1 MCSFF
6 SFIFYSILDAKKPFE
21 KSSSLL
27 KKRPSPN
34 SNGDRRDSSK
44 AHIDGSTSGLKKR
57 SKRAAR
63 GWMTQPRADDS
74 NDSDS
79 SGINP
84 LALLSTDDDDS
95 DSSSTRCDEDDED
108 GRGGASNGYPTS
120 PKIRKKSS
128 AFRGF
133 KMRTISSIEARTHQP
148 MLSINSAILND
159 DFVREFNTHWS
170 TAENGSPVSSTD
182 SSDARAKSLKSGG
195 SQPLGDDTV
204 TLYSDPFTICV
215 AQNFVENEAFI
226 GQLVNEMCQMEWQR
240 KQIDLY
246 EFHQTTDL
254 VNVTKPALKTF
265 YDTLTSV
272 MLPWMETIT
281 GLSLTHVSASC
292 SMYNFGDFLLVHDDL
307 LTDRQIAFVYYVSPW
322 PAATHWTDSMGG
334 ALELFECDAKT
345 GQPKYPIVKK
355 IPPRNNQFTFFR
367 VCHKSFHQVGEVTNS
382 VYPRLTING
391 WFHGHAAA
399 STSSGQRDCQKDSGC
414 STSDS
419 TTSTADESTLP
430 HLPNNYLTYSA
441 PIMDELDL
449 SEWINMTYLKPLTT
463 KRIQN
468 HIEDKSEASLEQ
480 FLIGDIYDVL
490 LDAFCNNHELE
501 WILEGPAN
509 QRKYETLRLTPHS
522 TGPPKDLHTL
532 FSSKSMF
539 SLLAQYTDLD
549 FVEPN
554 AKSPK
559 CSVQICRFTQGCYTL
574 LGDSS
579 TFSENALDIVL
590 FFNAKDQVGTIT
602 YLSPECIGGG
612 DGGTSREADATSSS
626 ESEPSI
632 TMASSTTNAIATTP
646 KASGS
651 STEMLFKS
659 KADAAAINSTRL
671 YSTKHKSDT
680 SATSTSILTSGD
692 ETAADIS
699 SICFDPNEDV
709 EVISI
714 MNKHDRNET
723 GTSSAAA
730 TSMSD
735 AIDDDDDIDTD
746 YTQSLNK
753 VSCDSNLDGDD
764 DDDDDDDDNDGGGGG
779 DGDEDDIDDL
789 AQENVLLTVTPKN
802 NALNLVYRT
811 EGQAK
816 FVKYVSK
823 NCIKS
828 DEYVYILFATFK
840 E

>member
-1 MCSFF
+1 MKFLRVRSNI
-6 SFIFYSILDAKKPFE
+6 SESAKI
-21 KSSSLL
+21 SQS
-27 KKRPSPN
+27 PS
-34 SNGDRRDSSK
+34 
-44 AHIDGSTSGLKKR
+44 
-57 SKRAAR
+57 
-63 GWMTQPRADDS
+63 DDE
-74 NDSDS
+74 
-79 SGINP
+79 
-84 LALLSTDDDDS
+84 DDDD
-95 DSSSTRCDEDDED
+95 DDDDED
-108 GRGGASNGYPTS
+108 EDIDIDSASTPEFKMCDDDDGGGRGGNGYPTS

-128 AFRGF
+128 PFRGF
-133 KMRTISSIEARTHQP
+133 KMRTANQP
-148 MLSINSAILND
+148 KVSINSAILKD
-159 DFVREFNTHWS
+159 EFVREFSTHWLS
-170 TAENGSPVSSTD
+170 AESGHGDTLKNSK
-182 SSDARAKSLKSGG
+182 AKSSKGG
-195 SQPLGDDTV
+195 DGCQPLGDDTV

-215 AQNFVENEAFI
+215 TQNFVENENFI
-226 GQLVNEMCQMEWQR
+226 GQLVREMCQMEWQR

-254 VNVTKPALKTF
+254 TNVTKPALKTF
-265 YDTLTSV
+265 YDTLTNV

-292 SMYNFGDFLLVHDDL
+292 SMYNYGDFLLVHDDL

-322 PAATHWTDSMGG
+322 PSATHWTEDMGG
-334 ALELFECDAKT
+334 ALELFETDPKT

-367 VCHKSFHQVGEVTNS
+367 VCHKSFHQVGEVTNP

-391 WFHGHAAA
+391 WFHGHATTSA
-399 STSSGQRDCQKDSGC
+399 SSSQRDGQKDSGC
-414 STSDS
+414 STSNS

-430 HLPNNYLTYSA
+430 QLINNYLTYSA
-441 PIMDELDL
+441 PVLDDL
-449 SEWINMTYLKPLTT
+449 NLNEWINTTYLEASMQKA
-463 KRIQN
+463 IQS
-468 HIEDKSEASLEQ
+468 HIEEKSEASLEE
-480 FLIGDIYDVL
+480 FLIGAFHDVL
-490 LDAFCNNHELE
+490 VHEFRTNRDLE

-509 QRKYETLRLTPHS
+509 QRKYETLRLTPKS

-539 SLLAQYTDLD
+539 ALLAQYTDLD

-554 AKSPK
+554 AQSPK

-602 YLSPECIGGG
+602 YLSPECMGGG
-612 DGGTSREADATSSS
+612 DGADGGVSRDADATTSS
-626 ESEPSI
+626 EWSEPSMM
-632 TMASSTTNAIATTP
+632 MASTTTNAIATKP

-651 STEMLFKS
+651 STEMLVKS
-659 KADAAAINSTRL
+659 KADAVCVNSTRL
-671 YSTKHKSDT
+671 NTSKQRSNT
-680 SATSTSILTSGD
+680 SATSTSLLTSGD

-699 SICFDPNEDV
+699 SISYDPNEDV

-714 MNKHDRNET
+714 MNQHDRNDT

-735 AIDDDDDIDTD
+735 AIDDDDSDTD
-746 YTQSLNK
+746 YVPSVSVNK
-753 VSCDSNLDGDD
+753 VSCDDSDLYDDDDHDSDHDDGDD
-764 DDDDDDDDNDGGGGG
+764 DEDG
-779 DGDEDDIDDL
+779 IDDL
-789 AQENVLLTVTPKN
+789 AQENVLLTVHPKN
-802 NALNLVYRT
+802 NALNLVYRS

-823 NCIKS
+823 NCIKA